1 MENIG
6 LNQINENIEILKKMV
21 FEIKENM
28 DSGIILNSKDIKA
41 LEEYEKEKKNG
52 ILISHEQLKKE
63 LDL

>member
-41 LEEYEKEKKNG
+41 LDEYEK
-52 ILISHEQLKKE
+52 
-63 LDL
+63 